1 MNGTAGK
8 TVGKTAGSP
17 KRWVVMGVSGCG
29 KSEIGQRLADRLGIA
44 YVGGDSDHPPANI
57 AKMAAGKALDDT
69 DRKEWLLC
77 LQARIRNARQRG
89 EGLVLSC
96 SSLKRRYRDLLRG
109 GDPALVFVH
118 LEGDRDL
125 IASRMRNR
133 PGHFMPVT
141 LLDSQF
147 LDLEPL
153 MDDEQGIRLSI
164 AFDPE
169 QIVDQALRQL
179 QQLSKD
185 PEK

>member
-1 MNGTAGK
+1 M
-8 TVGKTAGSP
+8 
-17 KRWVVMGVSGCG
+17 
-29 KSEIGQRLADRLGIA
+29 
-44 YVGGDSDHPPANI
+44 
-57 AKMAAGKALDDT
+57 
-69 DRKEWLLC
+69 
-77 LQARIRNARQRG
+77 
-89 EGLVLSC
+89 LSC

-153 MDDEQGIRLSI
+153 MDDEQGIRLNI

-169 QIVDQALRQL
+169 QIVDQAVRQL
-179 QQLSKD
+179 Q
-185 PEK
+185 